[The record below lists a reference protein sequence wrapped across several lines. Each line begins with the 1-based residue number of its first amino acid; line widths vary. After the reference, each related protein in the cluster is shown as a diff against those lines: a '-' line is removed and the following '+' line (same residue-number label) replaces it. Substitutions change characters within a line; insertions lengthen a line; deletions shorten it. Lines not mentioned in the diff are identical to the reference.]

1 MKKTI
6 TLILTAILICT
17 PFSFVKAEGNQT
29 QKDKTEPHVTPAT
42 ANDFLLDFVRPKV
55 NEIITK
61 EYGKDMQWNWVK
73 VTGVNYIVSNEPK
86 SCYEVNTIVTVEDY
100 DKKESKF
107 KFDSITLRVNPKD
120 SNFVELVQY
129 KQNVNE
135 KDTH

>member
-17 PFSFVKAEGNQT
+17 PFSFVKAEVAQS
-29 QKDKTEPHVTPAT
+29 QKDKTELHVTPAT

-73 VTGVNYIVSNEPK
+73 VKDVNYMVSNEPK

-107 KFDSITLRVNPKD
+107 KFDSKTLRVNPKD